1 MQCIQFH
8 RTLQDEGIRELCAD
22 LRAQLPPKGCW
33 HAQLRSLVR
42 FFEKTEKRLR
52 GTSLEES
59 PPAES
64 LKHMHQVGEYSFGTR
79 SFFRR
84 KAVNRT
90 GLPKVRKKEKG
101 LEWKNFTGKV

>member
-8 RTLQDEGIRELCAD
+8 RTLQDEGIKELCAD

-42 FFEKTEKRLR
+42 FFLKTEKRLR

-64 LKHMHQVGEYSFGTR
+64 LKAYAPSRINKLLGRDPSFDGR
-79 SFFRR
+79 
-84 KAVNRT
+84 
-90 GLPKVRKKEKG
+90 P
-101 LEWKNFTGKV
+101 